1 MRRLLPALLL
11 IWVLAGLA
19 ALAQA
24 GLMLWGQVQDN
35 RAIRSLAAGTD
46 LPLRAGADP
55 RAHEA
60 RALYL
65 AWRGR
70 IPEAEAQAGGLD
82 RASPLLQAEF
92 HYAIG
97 NARMRRAFDQL
108 EANRIDDATTEVNLA
123 KTAYRQALDALPGH
137 YDSKVNL
144 DLAMRLVRDLPRE
157 GNGEED
163 PEVQPQRLWT
173 DLPGLPRGAP

>member
-1 MRRLLPALLL
+1 MRRLIPGLLL
-11 IWVLAGLA
+11 LWVLVWAGA
-19 ALAQA
+19 VAQA
-24 GLMLWGQVQDN
+24 AWALWGEVQDN

-55 RAHEA
+55 RAHQA
-60 RALYL
+60 RALYM

-70 IPEAEAQAGGLD
+70 IPEAEAQAAGLE
-82 RASPLLQAEF
+82 RARAALRAEF

-123 KTAYRQALDALPGH
+123 KAAYRQALHALPGH

>member
-1 MRRLLPALLL
+1 MRRLVFALLSL
-11 IWVLAGLA
+11 WVLAGAGATVLAGLA
-19 ALAQA
+19 
-24 GLMLWGQVQDN
+24 LWGQHQDN

-46 LPLRAGADP
+46 SVPRPQADP

-60 RALYL
+60 RALYM

-70 IPEAEAQAGGLD
+70 IPDAEAQAAGLEN
-82 RASPLLQAEF
+82 APAGLLAEF

-123 KTAYRQALDALPGH
+123 KTAYRQALAALPGH

-163 PEVQPQRLWT
+163 PSVQPERLWT

>member
-1 MRRLLPALLL
+1 MRRAAFALLSL
-11 IWVLAGLA
+11 WVLAGAA
-19 ALAQA
+19 ALVASV
-24 GLMLWGQVQDN
+24 LTFYGQRHDN

-46 LPLRAGADP
+46 SEPRAGADP
-55 RAHEA
+55 RVFEA
-60 RALYL
+60 RALYM
-65 AWRGR
+65 AWRDR
-70 IPEAEAQAGGLD
+70 IPEAEAQAAGLD
-82 RASPLLQAEF
+82 GAPAALVAEY

-108 EANRIDDATTEVNLA
+108 QANRIDDAGTEVNLA
-123 KTAYRQALDALPGH
+123 KAAYRDALRALPGH

-144 DLAMRLVRDLPRE
+144 DLAMRLVRDLPRI

-163 PEVQPQRLWT
+163 PELRPERLWT